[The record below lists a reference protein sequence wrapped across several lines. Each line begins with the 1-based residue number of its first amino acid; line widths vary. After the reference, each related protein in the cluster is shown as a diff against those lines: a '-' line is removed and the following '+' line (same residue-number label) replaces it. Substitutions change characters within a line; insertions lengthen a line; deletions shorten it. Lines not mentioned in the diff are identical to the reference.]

1 MKKTW
6 ISLLLLA
13 LSLMAGAQS
22 ATKDFVKG
30 ADVGFLTGQ
39 ERRGVKFHDRNGQER
54 ECLELL
60 KNDYQMSAIRMRVWV
75 NPRGG
80 DCDKNTLLAM
90 ARRVKALGM
99 DLMVDF
105 HYADSW
111 ADPAKQPIPAAW
123 QRHSYKQ
130 MLQDVR
136 EHTIDVLSLL
146 KQNGIE
152 PRWVQVGN
160 ETANG
165 LLWPMGHIEKN
176 PKQYA
181 GFIRAGY
188 DAVKEV
194 FPQATVLVHLDRG
207 HKQSLYDWNLDII
220 KKYGG
225 KWDMIGMSLYPYW
238 ATKGGTPEQ
247 DNKIITDCM
256 ANIRHCSEKYG
267 CDVIIVETGF
277 EVDEQHPEKMEEG
290 RRQLARVIREARTAT
305 NGHCRGVFY
314 WEPQCLPGGYKL
326 GAFDHNAAP
335 TAIMEGFVEVSRN
348 EIKITENINYRSPS
362 SSITASSPIAPVGFA
377 DGASPSCV
385 LDLAQ
390 PLFGLQK
397 NRPAILVI
405 HGGGWSAGSKN
416 DMVYRTLMVDYA
428 LKGYVVCNMNYRL
441 VQEAPLP
448 ACIEDVRCAI
458 RWMKAHAAELGID
471 PSRIGTYGH
480 SAGGHLSLMA
490 GVAAASTSFN
500 DDADSWK
507 DYDCSVACSAG
518 GAPPTEIGR
527 AGEWADHT
535 EWWPIGYIGASET
548 PFLVLQGGEDP
559 IVRPN
564 LTEDWVT
571 KMQRAGAQVDYVKVH
586 GQHGVAFDQQLEF
599 TRPALDAFFARHLRH
614 DDPSVSFEQMKVPEY
629 GGSGP
634 HKAVAVREKTL
645 PDFVVY
651 RPMNLDAA
659 MITGQRGLFGRGE
672 VKREQLPVLIFCNGG
687 CMDTSIGY
695 ENMLTDVASY
705 GYVIIAIGELQM
717 MAQHEKDQHTPS
729 SMVQKALNWICQ
741 RATDPASPY
750 YNKVDTARMAA
761 AGHSCGGAQV
771 LANASDPR
779 LNTYLILNAGMGKMT
794 MADASAASLKQLH
807 GPILYLV
814 GGTSD
819 VAWQNAQM
827 DYEAIKKVPV
837 VLADNTQSGHGG
849 TYEQPF
855 GGANAR
861 MVRAWLDW
869 QLKGKSVPEALFL
882 RGDLTGYDQWTIKHK
897 NFK

>member
-13 LSLMAGAQS
+13 LPLLSGAQS
-22 ATKDFVKG
+22 AAKDFVKG
-30 ADVGFLTGQ
+30 ADVGFLLGQ

-80 DCDKNTLLAM
+80 DCDKNALLTM

-123 QRHSYKQ
+123 QGHSYKQ
-130 MLQDVR
+130 MQQDVR

-146 KQNGIE
+146 KQNDIE

-267 CDVIIVETGF
+267 CDVMIVETGF

-335 TAIMEGFVEVSRN
+335 TAIMEGFVDASQQQ
-348 EIKITENINYRSPS
+348 ITITENIHYKQE
-362 SSITASSPIAPVGFA
+362 
-377 DGASPSCV
+377 PSCV

-390 PLFGLQK
+390 PLFGPQK
-397 NRPAILVI
+397 SRPAILII

-458 RWMKAHAAELGID
+458 RWMKAHAAKLGID
-471 PSRIGTYGH
+471 PNRIGTYGH

-490 GVAAASTSFN
+490 GVAAGSTAFN
-500 DDADSWK
+500 DNADPWK
-507 DYDCSVACSAG
+507 DYDCSVACAAG

-535 EWWPIGYIGASET
+535 EWWPIGYIGQNPT

-564 LTEDWVT
+564 LTEDWVR
-571 KMQRAGAQVDYVKVH
+571 KMQRAGARVDYVKVH

-634 HKAVAVREKTL
+634 FKAVAVREKTL

-659 MITGQRGLFGRGE
+659 MNVGQRGLFGRGE

-695 ENMLTDVASY
+695 ENMLTEVASY
-705 GYVIIAIGELQM
+705 GYVVVAIGELQM

-729 SMVQKALNWICQ
+729 SMVQKALDWICQ
-741 RATDPASPY
+741 RAADPASPY
-750 YNKVDTARMAA
+750 YNKVDTTRMAA

-771 LANASDPR
+771 LANAADPR
-779 LNTYLILNAGMGKMT
+779 LKTYLILNAGMGKMT
-794 MADASAASLKQLH
+794 MADASALSLKQLH

-814 GGTSD
+814 GGTTD

-849 TYEQPF
+849 TYEQPL

-869 QLKGKSVPEALFL
+869 QLKGKSEPEALFL
-882 RGDLTGYDQWTIKHK
+882 RSDLTGYDQWTIKHK

>member
-1 MKKTW
+1 MNK
-6 ISLLLLA
+6 IVHSFFSLLLA
-13 LSLMAGAQS
+13 LPMMAVAQNVQE
-22 ATKDFVKG
+22 DFVKG
-30 ADVGFLTGQ
+30 ADVGFLLGQ

-80 DCDKNTLLAM
+80 DCDKNALLTM

-111 ADPAKQPIPAAW
+111 ADPGKQPIPAAW
-123 QRHSYKQ
+123 QGHSYKQ
-130 MLQDVR
+130 MLRDLR

-176 PKQYA
+176 PRQYA

-194 FPQATVLVHLDRG
+194 FPQAAVIVHLDRG
-207 HKQSLYDWNLDII
+207 HKQSLYDWNLDIV

-225 KWDMIGMSLYPYW
+225 KFDMIGMSLYPYW

-247 DNKIITDCM
+247 DQKIITDCM
-256 ANIRHCSEKYG
+256 ANIRHCSEKYQ
-267 CDVIIVETGF
+267 CDVMIVETGF

-290 RRQLARVIREARTAT
+290 GRQLARIIREARTAT

-335 TAIMEGFVEVSRN
+335 TAIMEGFVEADRN
-348 EIKITENINYRSPS
+348 EIKITENINYRSP
-362 SSITASSPIAPVGFA
+362 F
-377 DGASPSCV
+377 PSCV

-390 PLFGLQK
+390 PLSGPQK
-397 NRPAILVI
+397 NRPAILII

-428 LKGYVVCNMNYRL
+428 MKGYVVCNMNYRL

-458 RWMKAHAAELGID
+458 RWMKAHAEQLGID
-471 PSRIGTYGH
+471 PNRIGTYGH

-490 GVAAASTSFN
+490 GVAAGSTAFN
-500 DDADSWK
+500 DDADPWK
-507 DYDCSVACSAG
+507 DYDCSVACAAG

-535 EWWPIGYIGASET
+535 EWWPIGYIGQSPT

-564 LTEDWVT
+564 LTEDWVR
-571 KMQRAGAQVDYVKVH
+571 KMQRAGASVDYVKVH

-599 TRPALDAFFARHLRH
+599 TRPAMDAFFARHLRH
-614 DDPSVSFEQMKVPEY
+614 YDPSVSFEQMKVPEY

-634 HKAVAVREKTL
+634 HKAVAVRVKSL
-645 PDFVVY
+645 SDFVVY

-659 MITGQRGLFGRGE
+659 MNVGRPQMFGGGE
-672 VKREQLPVLIFCNGG
+672 VKREKRPVLIFCNGG

-695 ENMLTDVASY
+695 ENMLTEVASY
-705 GYVIIAIGELQM
+705 GYVVIAIGELQM
-717 MAQHEKDQHTPS
+717 LAHHEKDQHTPS
-729 SMVQKALNWICQ
+729 TMVQKALDWICQ
-741 RATDPASPY
+741 RAADPASPY
-750 YNKVDTARMAA
+750 YNKVDIDKIAA

-779 LNTYLILNAGMGKMT
+779 LKTYLILNAGMGKMT
-794 MADASAASLKQLH
+794 MADASAASLKNLH

-819 VAWQNAQM
+819 VAWKNAQM
-827 DYEAIKKVPV
+827 DYDAISKVPV

-849 TYEQPF
+849 TYEQPN

-869 QLKGKSVPEALFL
+869 QLRGKNEPAALFL
-882 RGDLTGYDQWTIKHK
+882 QGDLTGYDQWTIKHK